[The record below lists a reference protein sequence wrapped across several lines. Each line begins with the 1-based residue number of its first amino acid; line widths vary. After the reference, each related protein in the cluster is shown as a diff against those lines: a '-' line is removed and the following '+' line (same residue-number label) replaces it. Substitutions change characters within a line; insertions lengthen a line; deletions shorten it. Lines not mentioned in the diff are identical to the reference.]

1 MTSTIRAVAES
12 RFAALTRRENTAMTE
27 VEAMQLATLEKTA
40 RLKALRLATQAQLI
54 AENTAKLKVRRQ
66 GASAIAE

>member
-1 MTSTIRAVAES
+1 MTSTLRAVAES

-27 VEAMQLATLEKTA
+27 VEATQRATQEKTA

-54 AENTAKLKVRRQ
+54 AERTSKLKVRREGTSVQ
-66 GASAIAE
+66 AD